1 MSLSTSA
8 DGIVRFTQVAVHRL
22 AALSPGEIILNLV
35 LSGLAVAAALG
46 AGFALHRLLGVGLRR
61 LPREETANQ
70 VRSSGALRLGWAI
83 IKFALAAGAAYTVLG
98 VWGFDPLA
106 WSGGAAGR
114 GLIRV
119 AGRLAL
125 LAVIFA
131 AAFELTGLAVRR
143 TMARLAAGA
152 RDPRRAA
159 QLRTLSPLLGG
170 VLRSVIVIMGAMM
183 LLSELG
189 VKIGPL
195 LAGAGVAGIAVGFG
209 AQSLVKDV
217 LTGFFL
223 IIEDIVSV
231 GDTIRIDT
239 SKGEVEQMTLRTI
252 RLRDFDGT
260 LHVFPYGEAQVIHN
274 ETKTFSYA
282 VIDLQ
287 ISYDSDVDAALAAM
301 RRVGDDLAADD
312 EFRGEILSPIDVLGV
327 ETLKENGPQL
337 KARIKTR
344 PGADAGVQR
353 EFNRRIK
360 QAFDTE
366 GVVIPYPHMRLVL
379 PGNETKSA

>member
-1 MSLSTSA
+1 MSVSTSA
-8 DGIVRFTQVAVHRL
+8 DGIVRFTHGAFHRL
-22 AALSPGEIILNLV
+22 AALSPGEIVLNLI
-35 LSGLAVAAALG
+35 LSGLALAIALG
-46 AGFALHRLLGVGLRR
+46 AGLALHRLLRVGLRR

-70 VRSSGALRLGWAI
+70 VRSSSALRLGWAI
-83 IKFALAAGAAYTVLG
+83 AKLALAAGAAYAVLG
-98 VWGFDPLA
+98 IWGFDPLA

-119 AGRLAL
+119 VGRLAL
-125 LAVIFA
+125 LAVIFV
-131 AAFELTGLAVRR
+131 AAFEVTGLAVRR
-143 TMARLAAGA
+143 TMTRLAANA

-170 VLRSVIVIMGAMM
+170 VLRSVIVVMGAMM

-231 GDTIRIDT
+231 GDTVRIDT
-239 SKGEVEQMTLRTI
+239 CKGEVEQMTLRTI

-301 RRVGDDLAADD
+301 RRVGDKLAADED
-312 EFRGEILSPIDVLGV
+312 FRGKILSPIDVLGV
-327 ETLKENGPQL
+327 ETLKENGLQL
-337 KARIKTR
+337 KGRIKTR
-344 PGADAGVQR
+344 PGADAGVSR

-360 QAFDTE
+360 AAFDTE

-379 PGNETKSA
+379 PGNETRSA

>member
-1 MSLSTSA
+1 
-8 DGIVRFTQVAVHRL
+8 
-22 AALSPGEIILNLV
+22 
-35 LSGLAVAAALG
+35 
-46 AGFALHRLLGVGLRR
+46 
-61 LPREETANQ
+61 
-70 VRSSGALRLGWAI
+70 
-83 IKFALAAGAAYTVLG
+83 
-98 VWGFDPLA
+98 
-106 WSGGAAGR
+106 AGR
-114 GLIRV
+114 GLLRV
-119 AGRLAL
+119 TGRLAL
-125 LAVIFA
+125 LAVIFV

-170 VLRSVIVIMGAMM
+170 VLRSVIVVMGAMM
-183 LLSELG
+183 VLSELG

-223 IIEDIVSV
+223 IVEDIVSV
-231 GDTIRIDT
+231 GDTIRIA
-239 SKGEVEQMTLRTI
+239 SCKGEVEQMTLRTI

-287 ISYDSDVDAALAAM
+287 ISYDSDIDAALAAM
-301 RRVGDDLAADD
+301 RQVGSDLLADPQ
-312 EFRGEILSPIDVLGV
+312 FGKNILSPIEVLGV

-337 KARIKTR
+337 KGRIKTG
-344 PGADAGVQR
+344 PNADSAVSR

-360 QAFDTE
+360 IAFDAA

-379 PGNETKSA
+379 GGGAEGRAG

>member
-1 MSLSTSA
+1 MTVLTAA
-8 DGIVRFTQVAVHRL
+8 DGLTRL
-22 AALSPGEIILNLV
+22 SHGAFDRIAALSMNEIILNTA
-35 LSGLAVAAALG
+35 LSALTVAVALG
-46 AGFALHRLLGVGLRR
+46 ASFALHRLLRRGLQR
-61 LPREETANQ
+61 LPAGDAASQVTA
-70 VRSSGALRLGWAI
+70 SGAVRLGLAI
-83 IKFALAAGAAYTVLG
+83 ARLMLAALAVYAVLAI
-98 VWGFDPLA
+98 WGFDLLA
-106 WSGGAAGR
+106 WSGGAAAR

-119 AGRLAL
+119 IGRLAL
-125 LAVIFA
+125 LLVIFVA
-131 AAFELTGLAVRR
+131 IFELTGMAMRR
-143 TMARLAAGA
+143 TMAKLAASA

-159 QLRTLSPLLGG
+159 QLRTLAPLLGG
-170 VLRSVIVIMGAMM
+170 VLRVVIVILGAMM

-231 GDTIRIDT
+231 GDTIRINT

-287 ISYDSDVDAALAAM
+287 VSYNSDIDAALAAM
-301 RRVGDDLAADD
+301 RRVGEDMRGDDQ
-312 EFRGEILSPIDVLGV
+312 FRAKILSPIEVLGV
-327 ETLKENGPQL
+327 ENLKENGLQL
-337 KARIKTR
+337 KGRIKTR
-344 PGADAGVQR
+344 PSADAAVSR

-360 QAFDTE
+360 AAFDAE
-366 GVVIPYPHMRLVL
+366 NIVIPYPHMRLVL
-379 PGNETKSA
+379 PESDVKLA